1 MKAKTILFPT
11 DFSPAGDA
19 ALEAATA
26 LARDTGALL
35 LIAHTEE
42 PTPAHYGIQE
52 TDMDWL
58 QKMFYKVKPTDL
70 NVCYKHRLMTGDPA
84 KAILRLAKD
93 ENVDII
99 VMGSHGRSGL
109 SRMLMGSVA
118 EAVVRNAECPVLTYK
133 QPAQK
138 AAAVS

>member
-1 MKAKTILFPT
+1 
-11 DFSPAGDA
+11 
-19 ALEAATA
+19 
-26 LARDTGALL
+26 
-35 LIAHTEE
+35 
-42 PTPAHYGIQE
+42 
-52 TDMDWL
+52 MDWL
-58 QKMFYKVKPTDL
+58 QKMFAKVKPTDL
-70 NVCYKHRLMTGDPA
+70 NVFYKHRLMTGDPA

-93 ENVDII
+93 EDVDII